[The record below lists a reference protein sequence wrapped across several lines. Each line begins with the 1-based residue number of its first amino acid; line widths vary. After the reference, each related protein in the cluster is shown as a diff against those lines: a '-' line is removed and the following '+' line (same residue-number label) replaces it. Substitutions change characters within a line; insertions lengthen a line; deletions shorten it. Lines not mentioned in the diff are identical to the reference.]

1 MNLAL
6 FMLTFMLSG
15 LYATESY
22 SQTVRI
28 SLNMKNSTVK
38 EVLKKIENCSEF
50 TFFYND
56 EIIDVDKRVTL
67 NAEDLS
73 ISDILTTILPNCSY
87 TISNKN
93 IIITVKEAGV
103 HQQGKIVTG
112 VVRDVNGEPV
122 VGANVSVKGTT
133 NGTITDMDGK
143 FTLEGVSAD
152 SKLSVS
158 YIGYMAQEIVVGN
171 KGAFEIVLKDD
182 TQALEEVV
190 VVGYAAQKKVNLTG
204 SVASLNFTDEKLS
217 RPVTTIAASL
227 SGMAAGVNV
236 MNTSSQP
243 NAEGSSILI
252 RGVGTMNDAGPLI
265 LVDGMEMS
273 LNEVNPNDVASIS
286 ILKDAASCAIYGNRG
301 ANLGYDETWF
311 GWKNQCDLFGQVF
324 LPDSG
329 QTDSSGNGLCG
340 LYGVCQRR
348 LSQHE
353 PGGQVLP
360 VDDQ

>member
-1 MNLAL
+1 MIYFNRKGLLYSFIQKETRVMNLAL

-133 NGTITDMDGK
+133 NGTITDM
-143 FTLEGVSAD
+143 
-152 SKLSVS
+152 
-158 YIGYMAQEIVVGN
+158 
-171 KGAFEIVLKDD
+171 AFLPI
-182 TQALEEVV
+182 
-190 VVGYAAQKKVNLTG
+190 
-204 SVASLNFTDEKLS
+204 LNFRYPIS
-217 RPVTTIAASL
+217 VTW
-227 SGMAAGVNV
+227 
-236 MNTSSQP
+236 P
-243 NAEGSSILI
+243 
-252 RGVGTMNDAGPLI
+252 
-265 LVDGMEMS
+265 
-273 LNEVNPNDVASIS
+273 
-286 ILKDAASCAIYGNRG
+286 K
-301 ANLGYDETWF
+301 
-311 GWKNQCDLFGQVF
+311 
-324 LPDSG
+324 
-329 QTDSSGNGLCG
+329 
-340 LYGVCQRR
+340 R
-348 LSQHE
+348 L
-353 PGGQVLP
+353 
-360 VDDQ
+360 

>member
-133 NGTITDMDGK
+133 NGTIRDMDGN
-143 FTLEGVSAD
+143 FTLDGVSAD

-158 YIGYMAQEIVVGN
+158 DIGY
-171 KGAFEIVLKDD
+171 
-182 TQALEEVV
+182 
-190 VVGYAAQKKVNLTG
+190 
-204 SVASLNFTDEKLS
+204 
-217 RPVTTIAASL
+217 IA
-227 SGMAAGVNV
+227 
-236 MNTSSQP
+236 
-243 NAEGSSILI
+243 
-252 RGVGTMNDAGPLI
+252 
-265 LVDGMEMS
+265 
-273 LNEVNPNDVASIS
+273 
-286 ILKDAASCAIYGNRG
+286 
-301 ANLGYDETWF
+301 
-311 GWKNQCDLFGQVF
+311 
-324 LPDSG
+324 
-329 QTDSSGNGLCG
+329 
-340 LYGVCQRR
+340 
-348 LSQHE
+348 
-353 PGGQVLP
+353 
-360 VDDQ
+360 

>member
-217 RPVTTIAASL
+217 RPVTTIA
-227 SGMAAGVNV
+227 
-236 MNTSSQP
+236 
-243 NAEGSSILI
+243 EGSSILI

-301 ANLGYDETWF
+301 ANGVILVTTKRGSDGKINVTY
-311 GWKNQCDLFGQVF
+311 
-324 LPDSG
+324 SG
-329 QTDSSGNGLCG
+329 KFSYQTPAKRIMRIIWSLSTKVISTRTRRPSSPSRRSMS
-340 LYGVCQRR
+340 GVKQLITRTRR
-348 LSQHE
+348 ML
-353 PGGQVLP
+353 LAYRIM
-360 VDDQ
+360 